1 MKRTKAT
8 KRRRF
13 SNKKT
18 HRNKKRGGMYKHL
31 TPRQRAEVLAK
42 ERKDANKKEITT
54 LMKRMAGHSP
64 GASPAF
70 RMAALT
76 GKPGAVAGHVAS
88 SFFAEPNMSIKT
100 TADHAKLTLDMAR
113 PKLID
118 AEDMFQRAERL
129 CLTVKDLPAGDMWKK
144 VGFTMACSETA
155 SRMCMEAVEL
165 YKGAIKRKYLPAY
178 APLAWLMSYSRP
190 QESLQLC
197 DECVAACDGDAK
209 IPAHSAGLAR
219 EARVDCTAIRAF
231 VEYEQFKS
239 MPRAAAGSPSMTA
252 LEKVERDSA
261 GSKYGHALRWL
272 RLSHAGE
279 AKEAGEAKL
288 VAETMGMDF
297 KHCRLCVPAVGRAEI
312 GRIRSKKGSSGQ

>member
-1 MKRTKAT
+1 MKRSNAT
-8 KRRRF
+8 KRQRF

-31 TPRQRAEVLAK
+31 TPRQLAEKLAN
-42 ERKDANKKEITT
+42 ERKKETD
-54 LMKRMAGHSP
+54 KRMKDARASLVKRMVGHSP
-64 GASPAF
+64 GASSAF

-76 GKPGAVAGHVAS
+76 GGPGAVAGHVAS
-88 SFFAEPNMSIKT
+88 SFFAEPHTSIKT
-100 TADHAKLTLDMAR
+100 TADHAKLTVDRAR

-118 AEDMFQRAERL
+118 AEGMFQKAERL

-144 VGFTMACSETA
+144 VGFTMVCSETA
-155 SRMCMEAVEL
+155 SRMCIEAVEL
-165 YKGAIKRKYLPAY
+165 YKGAIKHKYLPAY

-190 QESLQLC
+190 QESLRLC
-197 DECVAACDGDAK
+197 DECVAACDAK

-239 MPRAAAGSPSMTA
+239 MPRAAGSPSMKA

-297 KHCRLCVPAVGRAEI
+297 QHCRVCVPAVGRAEI
-312 GRIRSKKGSSGQ
+312 GRIRSKKG

>member
-1 MKRTKAT
+1 MKRSKAT

-42 ERKDANKKEITT
+42 ERKDATKKEITT
-54 LMKRMAGHSP
+54 LMNRMVVHSP
-64 GASPAF
+64 GASPDF

-76 GKPGAVAGHVAS
+76 GGPGAVAGHVAS
-88 SFFAEPNMSIKT
+88 SFFAEPHMLIKK
-100 TADHAKLTLDMAR
+100 TADHAKLTVDRVR

-118 AEDMFQRAERL
+118 AEDMFQKAERL
-129 CLTVKDLPAGDMWKK
+129 CLTVKDLPAGDMWKR
-144 VGFTMACSETA
+144 VGFTMVCSETA

-197 DECVAACDGDAK
+197 DECVAACDAK
-209 IPAHSAGLAR
+209 IPAHSAGLAQ
-219 EARVDCTAIRAF
+219 EALVDCTAIRAF

-239 MPRAAAGSPSMTA
+239 MPRAAGSPSMKA

-297 KHCRLCVPAVGRAEI
+297 QHCRVCVPAVGRAEI
-312 GRIRSKKGSSGQ
+312 GRIRSKKGSSDQ

>member
-1 MKRTKAT
+1 MKRSKAT

-18 HRNKKRGGMYKHL
+18 HRNKKRGGMSTAK
-31 TPRQRAEVLAK
+31 QRAQELAN
-42 ERKDANKKEITT
+42 ERKKETD
-54 LMKRMAGHSP
+54 KRMKDARASLVKRIVGHSP
-64 GASPAF
+64 GASSAF

-76 GKPGAVAGHVAS
+76 GGPGAVAGHVAS
-88 SFFAEPNMSIKT
+88 SFFAEPHTSIKT
-100 TADHAKLTLDMAR
+100 TADHAKLTVDRAR

-197 DECVAACDGDAK
+197 DECVAACDAK
-209 IPAHSAGLAR
+209 IPAHSAGLAQ

-239 MPRAAAGSPSMTA
+239 MPGAAGSPSMKA
-252 LEKVERDSA
+252 LEQVERDSA

-272 RLSHAGE
+272 RLIHAGE

-288 VAETMGMDF
+288 VAESMGMDF
-297 KHCRLCVPAVGRAEI
+297 QRCRICVPPVGRAEI
-312 GRIRSKKGSSGQ
+312 GRRNRSR